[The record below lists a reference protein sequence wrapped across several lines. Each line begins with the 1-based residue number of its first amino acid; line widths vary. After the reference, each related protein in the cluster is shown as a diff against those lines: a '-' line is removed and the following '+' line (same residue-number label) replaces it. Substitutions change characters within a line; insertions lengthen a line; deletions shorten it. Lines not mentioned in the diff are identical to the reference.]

1 MTNINKLLVAVSV
14 IATNMVAIESLSV
27 DDVRFDDGRQ
37 QESLTIESVDF
48 TQNKGRQT
56 STYLEKVISGEI
68 GAIYSTNSNTKKIS
82 VAMVLRYEDLF
93 YEFIRLKLEYRYTF
107 LNFEKKLVRRDNA
120 PANLPSSK
128 TVKETHSSS
137 DLREAYVGLDLG
149 KYADITIG
157 RQVIVWGQFELLS
170 PMDMLLPTDYSARTI
185 GLLKAQNRLPQDSVV
200 LNLYPT
206 SKIKL
211 STYYFPQIQRD
222 PLVQDFFDQ
231 GFVYNSD
238 DDRLE
243 IDQPDKDDEPQK
255 AIKATYYGDSFT
267 FGVLY
272 YDGWEDGYTELEY
285 LELEDRER
293 PDQDLYLAERYMVRK
308 VKATGFELAIP
319 KNRWTWKIEATQQKD
334 TIDFDP
340 MDWNNYDTATGERRD
355 FLSWIVNENGGRHFV
370 PVWSNWMAIGF
381 DYNSEKWQTNFI
393 VVNVGEDII
402 GKENK
407 RRMKQN
413 FDLTIGDDGYSY
425 NDAYAEPVKYQ
436 LPAIHTARYFDKDK
450 DTALGVGLG
459 VVGDGYKFFT
469 YFKSTIG
476 DSFSYGVSLE
486 ALNVE
491 TDRKLADDEYDVS
504 VFQQLTR
511 VFGVYKF

>member
-1 MTNINKLLVAVSV
+1 MTNINKLLIAVSV

-37 QESLTIESVDF
+37 QESLTIDEKVDF
-48 TQNKGRQT
+48 GRNKERQT

-68 GAIYSTNSNTKKIS
+68 GAIYSTNSNTKKTS

-93 YEFIRLKLEYRYTF
+93 YEFIRLKLEYRYTH

-137 DLREAYVGLDLG
+137 DLREAYINLDMG
-149 KYADITIG
+149 KYADISIG

-170 PMDMLLPTDYSARTI
+170 PMDMLLPTDYSARTV

-211 STYYFPQIQRD
+211 STYYFPQITRD
-222 PLVQDFFDQ
+222 PLLQELFDRDVIYTNDGRQ
-231 GFVYNSD
+231 
-238 DDRLE
+238 E

-255 AIKATYYGDSFT
+255 AIKATYFGDSFT

-285 LELEDRER
+285 LVLKDRER
-293 PDQDLYLAERYMVRK
+293 PDQDLDYDERYIVRK

-334 TIDFDP
+334 TIEFDP
-340 MDWNNYDTATGERRD
+340 MDLNNYDIATGERRD
-355 FLSWIVNENGGRHFV
+355 FLHWIVNENGGRNFV
-370 PVWSNWMAIGF
+370 PVWRNWMAIGF
-381 DYNSEKWQTNFI
+381 DYNSKKWQTNFI
-393 VVNVGEDII
+393 VLNVGEDII
-402 GKENK
+402 GSENK

-413 FDLTIGDDGYSY
+413 FALTNEDEDISY
-425 NDAYAEPVKYQ
+425 NDVYREPVKYQ

-450 DTALGVGLG
+450 NTALGAGLG
-459 VVGDGYKFFT
+459 IVGEGYKFFT
-469 YFKSTIG
+469 YFTSTIG

-486 ALNVE
+486 ALDVE
-491 TDRKLADDEYDVS
+491 TDRKLADDEYDVE